1 MKVQFHYLIL
11 ASKSIEILTCRVVRI
26 YIYSCLWI
34 AVVISQIIFYM
45 FMYCHTSIDSM
56 NMNIRPNYY
65 LFSPK
70 LAFSLFVVIVIQFM
84 SKVKRNVEN
93 LDT

>member
-1 MKVQFHYLIL
+1 
-11 ASKSIEILTCRVVRI
+11 
-26 YIYSCLWI
+26 
-34 AVVISQIIFYM
+34 
-45 FMYCHTSIDSM
+45 MYCHTSIDSM
-56 NMNIRPNYY
+56 DMNIRPNYY

-93 LDT
+93 LDTWVSWTSKSATGATIALLKC